1 MVVLPA
7 AYGNV
12 TGVSMFVLEELVINS
27 FNATTN
33 IDVSQLGTCD
43 FLGEISLKGKCAC

>member
-1 MVVLPA
+1 VVVLPA
-7 AYGNV
+7 IYGNV
-12 TGVSMFVLEELVINS
+12 TRVSIFVLEELVINS

-43 FLGEISLKGKCAC
+43 FLGEVLLKDECAC